1 MLKKVKKI
9 FILFGVLL
17 FSLICVGC
25 NQSTMKEDNLENQGL
40 NEEITLN
47 IKNSYILN
55 FCNNDIGLDE
65 ILIEEYY
72 GYYNNYYVVLIKELN
87 KGDTGALRDV
97 VIADLT
103 FKYPFSNRGI
113 LLWKSGEF
121 ISLEKGYENGLIQ
134 MEDLVKIHQM
144 FNS

>member
-1 MLKKVKKI
+1 MKKI
-9 FILFGVLL
+9 ILLGVLL
-17 FSLICVGC
+17 FSMMCVSC
-25 NQSTMKEDNLENQGL
+25 NQSTMEENNLENHDL
-40 NEEITLN
+40 KEEITLN

-72 GYYNNYYVVLIKELN
+72 GCYNNYYVVLIKELN

-97 VIADLT
+97 VIGDLT

-134 MEDLVKIHQM
+134 KEDLIKIHQT